1 MGKGRGRKS
10 PSFLLVKN
18 LGETNDKW
26 IQNWTLYYWEREGS
40 LYVFRSKTLY
50 ITYLVETRY
59 KLMERRRN
67 KNERE

>member
-1 MGKGRGRKS
+1 
-10 PSFLLVKN
+10 VKKM
-18 LGETNDKW
+18 GETDDKW

-40 LYVFRSKTLY
+40 LYVFRSKTIY
-50 ITYLVETRY
+50 ITDIIETRY